1 MRKQFGGDGED
12 LKSKVNSNT
21 TQIRK
26 LQEQVKE
33 LKELIPG
40 AKSVSEAQEE
50 PVSEVQAK
58 SVSEVQE
65 EPGMTEEQYS
75 KEHGT
80 NGFEWE
86 EAEEPPKGSATGWGE
101 EETEMTDC
109 EIYNKCVNTSC
120 KKKPEQ
126 ESKLA
131 NKICEKLNG
140 RDYIDLGRDQIDC
153 KKKPEIIVNQ
163 MKSAIGRYNGATE
176 EEKLKQQNQYTKGL
190 VNEVFSE
197 LGCGNKLSGGNKN
210 KKKNKKT
217 YKKKVGVRK
226 NKKTNR
232 KNNRKNNKK
241 SKRN

>member
-33 LKELIPG
+33 LQAVIEKP
-40 AKSVSEAQEE
+40 SESGWDDTSGDPTIGFDGKPVEKLPEDDPWSKASQEKFAQQQRVGETAE
-50 PVSEVQAK
+50 QQNPV
-58 SVSEVQE
+58 
-65 EPGMTEEQYS
+65 MTQ
-75 KEHGT
+75 
-80 NGFEWE
+80 N
-86 EAEEPPKGSATGWGE
+86 PD
-101 EETEMTDC
+101 MTDC

-140 RDYIDLGRDQIDC
+140 TGYIDLERDQIDC
-153 KKKPEIIVNQ
+153 NGKPEIIVSQ
-163 MKSAIGRYNGATE
+163 MKSAIGRYNTSVPGE
-176 EEKLKQQNQYTKGL
+176 QNQYTKEL
-190 VNEVFSE
+190 VNEVFTE
-197 LGCGNKLSGGNKN
+197 LGCATKLAGGKRTNKRRN
-210 KKKNKKT
+210 KKNNSKKNN
-217 YKKKVGVRK
+217 RK

-232 KNNRKNNKK
+232 KNNRKINKK